1 MMDPTL
7 GRRPPC
13 TMRPFTRGKMMPLS
27 TAVRPRRRIFCLLAA
42 LIIFSWVRVTLAL
55 PPPTRSFPAAVAV
68 LTNAPFGPSGTIVP
82 RDLPTISTMLPEGPH
97 QPIGLPVGPFE
108 TVITAEGP
116 SLLPQDTATDAVAT
130 PLVASTSTAVPF
142 GRPGPGPG
150 RPQGLNQLLH
160 ASIGVHLGSSP
171 SPSPTFDINRFL
183 IPTPSPRPPPPDS
196 DAFKR
201 GCEPVYHADGSE
213 AGYCKWGKYW
223 KLTMSSAMA
232 APDGFQRE
240 TLLFNDQTPGP
251 TIHGYEGEEICV
263 SAAPC
268 ILVNESS

>member
-1 MMDPTL
+1 MKDPTL
-7 GRRPPC
+7 RRQPNC
-13 TMRPFTRGKMMPLS
+13 TMRPFSHGKMRPFS
-27 TAVRPRRRIFCLLAA
+27 TVVRPRRRIFCLFAA

-55 PPPTRSFPAAVAV
+55 PRATRSFPAAVTA
-68 LTNAPFGPSGTIVP
+68 LTDARLEPSGTIAP

-97 QPIGLPVGPFE
+97 QPIGLPAGPFE

-130 PLVASTSTAVPF
+130 PAVASTLTAVPF

-160 ASIGVHLGSSP
+160 ASVGVHLGSSP

-183 IPTPSPRPPPPDS
+183 VPTPSPRPPHPDS

-213 AGYCKWGKYW
+213 ADYCKWGKYW

-263 SAAPC
+263 SAAAPT
-268 ILVNESS
+268 LFNESS